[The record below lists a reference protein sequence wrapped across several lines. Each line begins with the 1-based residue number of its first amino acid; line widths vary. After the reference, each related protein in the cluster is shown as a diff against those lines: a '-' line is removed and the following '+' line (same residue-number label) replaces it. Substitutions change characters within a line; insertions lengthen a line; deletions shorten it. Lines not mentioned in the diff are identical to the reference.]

1 MHDIDNQIS
10 RISGSNNYMEQLQK
24 VTGNIY
30 NVDMIMWKD
39 KINVI
44 KRSETNISKLFN
56 ALVTQNPGLKQH
68 VDEFNMLST
77 NLDLEHKAFTIQVKK
92 RKGKPAKERE
102 IISTGYL
109 PSELVKKDW
118 FKKVKF
124 IEKDINR
131 FMSEMFVAN
140 AVDESKNNKDFM
152 HYKYT
157 DLENVYLKHPDLKE
171 IQKCLGINVNNEPL
185 FRSLLLIRRCC
196 NDIINILL
204 LPMYDVR
211 KTIES
216 HWSEIDRIFKSK
228 AFQQTTREAGAGNLT
243 PDDIINILHK
253 FIIAKYRA
261 SITGNNKH
269 YVKLLMDTVGNENIS
284 NIDGARFIEIMDAVD
299 IDQFN
304 KKDKVYQFASKA
316 KEVMKRLAN
325 NEQLTPAAIEE
336 LSRMMTED
344 VVEDN
349 NDKIDDRE
357 VNEAEQEL
365 DDVLD
370 L

>member
-1 MHDIDNQIS
+1 
-10 RISGSNNYMEQLQK
+10 
-24 VTGNIY
+24 
-30 NVDMIMWKD
+30 
-39 KINVI
+39 
-44 KRSETNISKLFN
+44 
-56 ALVTQNPGLKQH
+56 
-68 VDEFNMLST
+68 
-77 NLDLEHKAFTIQVKK
+77 
-92 RKGKPAKERE
+92 
-102 IISTGYL
+102 
-109 PSELVKKDW
+109 
-118 FKKVKF
+118 
-124 IEKDINR
+124 
-131 FMSEMFVAN
+131 MFVAN

-365 DDVLD
+365 DNVLD